1 MKSNSA
7 ENIRILFQDLS
18 QSIEYFRH
26 TIIYL
31 REGLTIIA
39 ILCFLIIG
47 SSIYGISTFVLL
59 AIISYFFLNLV
70 KNNRVSRAAKQILDL
85 QVKNYSKNT
94 KCN

>member
-1 MKSNSA
+1 M
-7 ENIRILFQDLS
+7 
-18 QSIEYFRH
+18 
-26 TIIYL
+26 

-70 KNNRVSRAAKQILDL
+70 KSRVSRAAKQILDL
-85 QVKNYSKNT
+85 QVKIIQKIQNAIKGI
-94 KCN
+94 KEIKFFP